1 MEKQRS
7 DLRIMFR
14 DGARPTRNDFTD
26 AWDSFVHRTDDG
38 FLISTTNGT
47 KINNFTLG
55 AFSAVPVA
63 GSMRFTAGEVQ
74 FFDGAVWKNVSSNSL
89 GFKALNDQPPAA
101 LIDAAYFG
109 KIGINMGPGPIPGLT
124 DDFEVG
130 IPNTVSKA
138 RAGTVVIGGNGPG
151 GTRAMFFHSNV
162 RNLAVNGGNVEQ
174 NYGFAQNQDGGLF
187 INTVSNQSILFST
200 NDTPQILIRNG
211 RLVVGGTIPLVPVPN
226 PPVAPDSAVPI
237 MFHVYGHAIKNAGG
251 TAWLTTSD
259 IRTKKDITDFSDG
272 LQKIKSLRAVNF
284 RYNGKAG
291 TPVNEEQV
299 GLIGQEVEKIF
310 PYMVKRMGNIAS
322 PGDETDYPDDML
334 VLDSSPLVYILMNAV
349 RELDEKIERMTKNEN
364 KDF

>member
-1 MEKQRS
+1 
-7 DLRIMFR
+7 
-14 DGARPTRNDFTD
+14 
-26 AWDSFVHRTDDG
+26 
-38 FLISTTNGT
+38 
-47 KINNFTLG
+47 
-55 AFSAVPVA
+55 
-63 GSMRFTAGEVQ
+63 
-74 FFDGAVWKNVSSNSL
+74 
-89 GFKALNDQPPAA
+89 
-101 LIDAAYFG
+101 
-109 KIGINMGPGPIPGLT
+109 
-124 DDFEVG
+124 
-130 IPNTVSKA
+130 
-138 RAGTVVIGGNGPG
+138 
-151 GTRAMFFHSNV
+151 MFFHSNV

-364 KDF
+364 KDS